1 AGRRLPAPPRLPRH
15 PQPVRGHLPRRAAG
29 VPGRPVR
36 AGVAEDPRGHRARR
50 QQRRTDH
57 RRPGPAGRGARPAVR
72 LDPAD
77 ARRRRR
83 GGPEAPRR
91 GARAQRRGRDRA
103 DAPPRPRPGA
113 HRAVRAGHHR
123 PVRTRRARPAGPPA
137 GPPVPAAP
145 LRPAQPRRRPGRP
158 VPGERRRRRGH
169 RRHDRRPR
177 HRLRRGVAEGLTRPA
192 APPGPPPRG
201 PGRRRPHRTLAPAS
215 APPAR
220 RPPKAPPAYP
230 KSTPHSTP
238 PAVPRGERRKGPT
251 VSTARRSRAVP
262 LAGAALASACAA
274 LLAAG
279 AAPAE
284 AGVRPAPSPGCGSAP
299 PQAPG
304 ESRQHDL
311 TTADG
316 TDRSYRLHLPDDY
329 SPDTPA
335 PLLLAYHGRGGT
347 GAGTEEFSKLSELP
361 AAVVYPEG
369 LVGTGDGERQAWQ
382 GAPYSPPGTDD
393 VAFTHDLLDE
403 LEAGL
408 CIDRGRVY
416 ATGKS
421 NGAGFTAILA
431 CAASERI
438 TAIAPVAGAFYPDGP
453 GCSPTRQI
461 PVIEFHGT
469 A

>member
-1 AGRRLPAPPRLPRH
+1 
-15 PQPVRGHLPRRAAG
+15 
-29 VPGRPVR
+29 
-36 AGVAEDPRGHRARR
+36 
-50 QQRRTDH
+50 
-57 RRPGPAGRGARPAVR
+57 
-72 LDPAD
+72 
-77 ARRRRR
+77 
-83 GGPEAPRR
+83 
-91 GARAQRRGRDRA
+91 
-103 DAPPRPRPGA
+103 
-113 HRAVRAGHHR
+113 
-123 PVRTRRARPAGPPA
+123 
-137 GPPVPAAP
+137 
-145 LRPAQPRRRPGRP
+145 
-158 VPGERRRRRGH
+158 
-169 RRHDRRPR
+169 
-177 HRLRRGVAEGLTRPA
+177 
-192 APPGPPPRG
+192 
-201 PGRRRPHRTLAPAS
+201 
-215 APPAR
+215 
-220 RPPKAPPAYP
+220 
-230 KSTPHSTP
+230 
-238 PAVPRGERRKGPT
+238 

-382 GAPYSPPGTDD
+382 GAPYSPPGADD

-453 GCSPTRQI
+453 GCSPTRPV

-469 A
+469 ADATIPYPGDPERGLPPVADWTAARAEQNGCRPDPHTARIEPDITAYRWTGCDRGAQVRHIAVDGGGHTWPGADSYSGGGRTTQTIEAHEVLWRFVSGYRLPASDRA